1 LGLQF
6 KAGGKQEAWAGAWS
20 VITRNE
26 SAYIARWVKEVDT
39 ICTYNLEQ
47 STIAGFSPDGILW
60 HKSASLHH

>member
-47 STIAGFSPDGILW
+47 STIVLVELYEDHCIEGVST
-60 HKSASLHH
+60 